1 MWFKTPLLFQKC
13 TMCNFFNKPDAIF
26 IQEYLNILS
35 HIISKLTFLGIS
47 FSTYLHPAF
56 QQQDRNF
63 KKKKFCLSFLLHI
76 IWVWWIPRD
85 IYQILNRIPLR
96 VPTALQSLSHDLC
109 SQQLKIMTS
118 GTIFHGFHI
127 KWDESAGTALKHLV
141 ICRALRVTL
150 NMEMIKFHDL

>member
-1 MWFKTPLLFQKC
+1 MIHKTFTIAKV
-13 TMCNFFNKPDAIF
+13 CNVYFLKKIGIIF
-26 IQEYLNILS
+26 LQEHLKILS
-35 HIISKLTFLGIS
+35 HDFLKLYLNFLGQQFLNLPSSCIS
-47 FSTYLHPAF
+47 EAGQKL
-56 QQQDRNF
+56 Q
-63 KKKKFCLSFLLHI
+63 KKIKLLSFLLHI

-96 VPTALQSLSHDLC
+96 VPMALQSLSHDLC

-141 ICRALRVTL
+141 ICRVTL
-150 NMEMIKFHDL
+150 NMELIKFHNL